1 MECKKVQ
8 DRLITEY
15 MDQELSSGE
24 SEEVERHLTA
34 CLDCQRF
41 FEAVQRSAVV
51 PLKEAGEMQPDSIV
65 WQRIQEKI
73 EAKRLRSAN
82 GFWKLADVLAPL
94 LRMPQ
99 PVFRVAFVTA
109 LILVVVVLAKW
120 PSSYADPVYGYI
132 SEQMTFMDGLKAGN
146 TDLLNGDLK
155 DDDGFFEGISMSN
168 SPLKE

>member
-15 MDQELSSGE
+15 VDKELGPQENA
-24 SEEVERHLTA
+24 EVERHLTS
-34 CLDCQRF
+34 CLGCREF
-41 FEAVQRSAVV
+41 LGAVQRSAVA
-51 PLKEAGEMQPDSIV
+51 PFKEAGEMQPDSAL
-65 WQRIQEKI
+65 WQKIQEKI
-73 EAKRLRSAN
+73 EAEESRSVN
-82 GFWKLADVLAPL
+82 WFGKLADTLAPL

-132 SEQMTFMDGLKAGN
+132 AEQMTYMNGLKAGD

-155 DDDGFFEGISMSN
+155 DYTGVLENVGG
-168 SPLKE
+168 